1 MALHT
6 SFAISATA
14 PSAFTN
20 DEDAHFQD
28 IWSKTAVL
36 LDFTAIAVFIIGGII
51 LAAAIA

>member
-1 MALHT
+1 MAMDT

-28 IWSKTAVL
+28 IWTKTAVM
-36 LDFTAIAVFIIGGII
+36 LDFTTIAVFIIGSIV
-51 LAAAIA
+51 LAAVIV